1 MKKIIL
7 ALFSVCALMFI
18 FQSCSK
24 TRTYADRLADE
35 KKAIDRYTKK
45 NKIQTISYD
54 EFIANDTVTDITKNQ
69 YVELQTGLY
78 MQIIV
83 RGDKMDDKFKFK
95 DRNEIT
101 VRFSEYNIMEEYET
115 NVGNTNN
122 PFFVDAFVLTIRDS
136 GIRGEFVDRGNM
148 LEIYGSKAVPS
159 GWLIPLEYLRSG
171 AHIKLIV
178 SSKLG
183 HTLSSQQV
191 YPYAYDLKLHFSK
204 R

>member
-1 MKKIIL
+1 MKKILL
-7 ALFSVCALMFI
+7 ALLSVFALTLA

-35 KKAIDRYTKK
+35 KRAIDKYLKSNNLK
-45 NKIQTISYD
+45 VISKEEFFKQDTLTGVD
-54 EFIANDTVTDITKNQ
+54 E

-78 MQIIV
+78 MNIV
-83 RGDKMDDKFKFK
+83 SRGDQINDKYKFKNR
-95 DRNEIT
+95 DEIT
-101 VRFSEYNIMEEYET
+101 VRFEEYNIMEGFET
-115 NVGNTNN
+115 IAGNSNN
-122 PFFVDAFVLTIRDS
+122 PFFVDAFILTKSNS
-136 GIRGEFVDRGNM
+136 GVRGEFVDRGNM
-148 LEIYGSKAVPS
+148 HEVYGSKAVPS
-159 GWLIPLEYLRSG
+159 GWLIPLDYIRYG

-191 YPYAYDLKLHFSK
+191 YPYAYNLTRLAPSK